1 MSSVISQHTIETFI
15 GDLQEMGNFH
25 WQHYVS
31 QPAICADEF
40 EKTFDFKSWKCFYPP
55 AARLEMEVQQ
65 TQTFTFPPTPLE
77 SSPLY
82 RTVHPKPSMTPKVGY
97 FSLTFHKVMFFSTS
111 SSIFQH
117 FFGYTW
123 SRLVEEREHRLDQDA
138 TLQKEQQK
146 EKLEIA
152 TAGQREQ
159 KMMEG

>member
-1 MSSVISQHTIETFI
+1 
-15 GDLQEMGNFH
+15 
-25 WQHYVS
+25 
-31 QPAICADEF
+31 
-40 EKTFDFKSWKCFYPP
+40 
-55 AARLEMEVQQ
+55 
-65 TQTFTFPPTPLE
+65 
-77 SSPLY
+77 
-82 RTVHPKPSMTPKVGY
+82 MTPKVGY

-159 KMMEG
+159 KMMMRGKGKRKGRRALLKTWREK